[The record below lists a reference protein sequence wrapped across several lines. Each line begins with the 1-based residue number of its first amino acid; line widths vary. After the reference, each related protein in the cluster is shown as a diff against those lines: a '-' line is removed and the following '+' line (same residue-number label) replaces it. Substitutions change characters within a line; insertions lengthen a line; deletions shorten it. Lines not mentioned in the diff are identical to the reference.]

1 MKSTPPDLI
10 AGWSAVSHGW
20 KPLCRSWWLAV
31 HCRPFP
37 DLLLMHW
44 LGNRLDVDMLPQ
56 SKAEKVQ
63 RGLQIQSCQTVD
75 GRLQTKRLQ
84 AGPGVKCWIK
94 LVVKR
99 EISIWLHAMDAH
111 ELRICEA
118 LEKVPLLRGWPWLS
132 RSGKKKRF
140 TDLPSPGGSILVVYP
155 TWFE

>member
-94 LVVKR
+94 LVVKG
-99 EISIWLHAMDAH
+99 ESPYGCM
-111 ELRICEA
+111 
-118 LEKVPLLRGWPWLS
+118 PWTPMCFVS
-132 RSGKKKRF
+132 ARPWRKYHCCAVGPDWVAAERKK
-140 TDLPSPGGSILVVYP
+140 DLPIYRLQGAPYL
-155 TWFE
+155 